1 MIHRPYVI
9 RSFFDWSFF
18 LLLPLF
24 LISIGSVA
32 YSAGDFEVERQTEF
46 RVGEKEGKYTLESK
60 VTETLTY
67 LSDRSVARR
76 AFFVSEP
83 FYATLSGLYGIH
95 SRGKLGSDHISYDY
109 IEHEDVFIADNKVW
123 QVEFPSQKKGE
134 SVTYGYEMK
143 YEGAEWFPVLYVLNT
158 GRVRKFAVTIKHP
171 ADVEVEFN
179 MFFPREEFPFSL
191 EKGEGKTELIFENI
205 AERKD
210 LNYFPFNGFNA
221 AVQVR
226 LTRNGRGITPT
237 TLAEFTAWYQ
247 GLFDQKPTI
256 APSQAAKVKEAMAG
270 AATPREKLKAIHDYV
285 RTGIRYIAEEDD
297 YGAIVPRNPEL
308 VLQRGYGDCKDRA
321 YLISA
326 LAAAEGIDVD
336 MTLVATRPTPTF
348 SDHVY
353 LSQFNHAICSWEDGD
368 RRVYFDPT
376 SKYTEFDNLPYGDL
390 ESAALVLDPESP
402 RMLRLPRPNMNP
414 AIEVELRGSLED
426 PENARARVT
435 LRNVYFSAAMQA
447 LNDLRGLELENRLSN
462 MVTSHFYKISLDY
475 FERDSVGE
483 DFVIFNARAD
493 ISDFLIA
500 STTKKYLPVIPFRS
514 IEADILDRKED
525 RWPITTD
532 VKETLELRMILDI
545 DGYLVEKTSFAF
557 GDDRLA
563 SFSSSINLT
572 EDGRALVDYRFRQ
585 VSGLYEGDARE
596 GYLDFCR
603 EYLKS
608 KKQMFIL
615 PSATE

>member
-1 MIHRPYVI
+1 M
-9 RSFFDWSFF
+9 
-18 LLLPLF
+18 
-24 LISIGSVA
+24 
-32 YSAGDFEVERQTEF
+32 
-46 RVGEKEGKYTLESK
+46 
-60 VTETLTY
+60 
-67 LSDRSVARR
+67 
-76 AFFVSEP
+76 
-83 FYATLSGLYGIH
+83 
-95 SRGKLGSDHISYDY
+95 
-109 IEHEDVFIADNKVW
+109 
-123 QVEFPSQKKGE
+123 
-134 SVTYGYEMK
+134 
-143 YEGAEWFPVLYVLNT
+143 
-158 GRVRKFAVTIKHP
+158 
-171 ADVEVEFN
+171 
-179 MFFPREEFPFSL
+179 
-191 EKGEGKTELIFENI
+191 
-205 AERKD
+205 
-210 LNYFPFNGFNA
+210 
-221 AVQVR
+221 
-226 LTRNGRGITPT
+226 
-237 TLAEFTAWYQ
+237 
-247 GLFDQKPTI
+247 
-256 APSQAAKVKEAMAG
+256 
-270 AATPREKLKAIHDYV
+270 
-285 RTGIRYIAEEDD
+285 
-297 YGAIVPRNPEL
+297 
-308 VLQRGYGDCKDRA
+308 
-321 YLISA
+321 
-326 LAAAEGIDVD
+326 
-336 MTLVATRPTPTF
+336 
-348 SDHVY
+348 
-353 LSQFNHAICSWEDGD
+353 
-368 RRVYFDPT
+368 
-376 SKYTEFDNLPYGDL
+376 
-390 ESAALVLDPESP
+390 
-402 RMLRLPRPNMNP
+402 
-414 AIEVELRGSLED
+414 
-426 PENARARVT
+426 T

-572 EDGRALVDYRFRQ
+572 EDGRALVDYRCRQ